1 MRTTP
6 ETVDLHWVHTLA
18 YLFAGENGGDITDP
32 TVNNAAQVGLKRCES
47 FLNDLRGSARLRSDT
62 HATLL
67 SHLSTVTRA
76 LHAAGRPGV
85 LHQAQTC
92 GCGTFKGR
100 PPAQEPAPRQPDDE
114 QQELIRDAAVAV
126 AERDPAADAWIDD
139 ALAQPGPAQLLY
151 YAACLLADF
160 TTTAD
165 GPVGSPDEHLAAT
178 TLNTLLTA
186 APNQDTTTAAQALN
200 GLHDADPARH
210 RHRHR
215 LVVARTL
222 AARGGIL
229 LTRATAVSRAFH
241 ADGGGHLTHPATR
254 RAAEGAMKTFDKF
267 IYANCRV
274 TGVLD
279 EDTYLQIL
287 TRMIG
292 VERDFALAARYAPRP

>member
-165 GPVGSPDEHLAAT
+165 GPVGSPTNTSRPRPSTPSSPPPPTKTPPPPRKPSTASTTPTPPATATANASSCTAPSPPSAESCSPARPRSPAPSTPTAAAT
-178 TLNTLLTA
+178 SPT
-186 APNQDTTTAAQALN
+186 PPR
-200 GLHDADPARH
+200 GERPRAR
-210 RHRHR
+210 
-215 LVVARTL
+215 
-222 AARGGIL
+222 
-229 LTRATAVSRAFH
+229 
-241 ADGGGHLTHPATR
+241 
-254 RAAEGAMKTFDKF
+254 
-267 IYANCRV
+267 
-274 TGVLD
+274 
-279 EDTYLQIL
+279 
-287 TRMIG
+287 
-292 VERDFALAARYAPRP
+292 